1 MIKSHKIRLN
11 PTAEQGMYF
20 MKAAGTARY
29 AYNWAVEQWRA
40 SEGKRP
46 TALEL
51 KKRFNAEKPDWVYEV
66 TKCAAAGA
74 FTDFG
79 KALTNFHAGRSS
91 EPQFK
96 KRSRGDFKFKLNND
110 KFDVRGRWVKIPKLG
125 LVNLGENLRFKGKIM
140 GAVVSREAGWWYIS
154 ITVQMPDR
162 QGCALPGQ
170 CGVDAGVL
178 RIATVSDGIAVDA
191 LRPLRNLLPRIQRL
205 QQLLATKQKG
215 SRNREK
221 LKDKIARLHKR
232 VRDIRGDLLHKLTTW
247 IARHYG
253 FVAVEAL
260 NVEGMLKNHKLS
272 LSLSDAAMATML
284 TLLEQKVTID
294 NGQLVKIDRFF
305 PSSKTCSQCGHKQ
318 ADLTLSDRIFVCSQC
333 SFTLDRDWNAAL
345 TILHEGLRVA
355 SNACRPIVATADV
368 TSPLTGYNL
377 DRGLRVIS
385 FDHICIPEK

>member
-11 PTAEQGMYF
+11 PTPEQGVYF

-46 TALEL
+46 TAMEL

-66 TKCAAAGA
+66 TKCAAEGA

-79 KALTNFHAGRSS
+79 KALTNFHAGRSG
-91 EPQFK
+91 EPEFK
-96 KRSRGDFKFKLNND
+96 KRSRGDFKFKINND
-110 KFDVRGRWVKIPKLG
+110 KFDVRGHWVKIPKLG
-125 LVNLGENLRFKGKIM
+125 LVNLSEKLRFKGKIM
-140 GAVVSREAGWWYIS
+140 GAVVSREAGWWYIG
-154 ITVQMPDR
+154 ITVEMPDR
-162 QGCALPGQ
+162 HGCALPGQ

-178 RIATVSDGIAVDA
+178 RIATISDGIAVDA

-260 NVEGMLKNHKLS
+260 NV
-272 LSLSDAAMATML
+272 AAMATML

-305 PSSKTCSQCGHKQ
+305 PSSKTCSHCGHKH

-333 SFTLDRDWNAAL
+333 SFTLIASCGGVRK
-345 TILHEGLRVA
+345 GGKLRVTLE
-355 SNACRPIVATADV
+355 NLRRTLHDPKGNCTPLCR
-368 TSPLTGYNL
+368 Y
-377 DRGLRVIS
+377 
-385 FDHICIPEK
+385 